1 MRIMSIGTPE
11 EEPPNLNWESVEAIQ
26 PATSCWRKDHKMIH
40 SCKKQ
45 TESSFAAMSEKG
57 QAYHLTWCGATPQV
71 TQQVTQQAH
80 ETADCPIAHPGKKHT
95 QWKISKKSSK
105 KAKTSKKSSKKAS
118 SSELLDKNGKP
129 LKGAALAK
137 RHEKLAHFKF
147 ANAPAS
153 DTTPAYIREN
163 ADLGLRG
170 ANSTSSHPGRATA
183 RAAAKPSGLSEDSVK
198 NLIRE
203 ELAEY
208 SAHAQREAAERH
220 DKLED
225 KLEAILSRMS

>member
-1 MRIMSIGTPE
+1 
-11 EEPPNLNWESVEAIQ
+11 
-26 PATSCWRKDHKMIH
+26 MIH
-40 SCKKQ
+40 SCKRF
-45 TESSFAAMSEKG
+45 TESSFAAMSDKG
-57 QAYHLTWCGATPQV
+57 QAYHLTWCGATS
-71 TQQVTQQAH
+71 QVTQQAQEH
-80 ETADCPIAHPGKKHT
+80 ETADCPIVHPGKKHT

-118 SSELLDKNGKP
+118 SSKLLDKNGKP

-137 RHEKLAHFKF
+137 RQEKL

-153 DTTPAYIREN
+153 DSTPAYVREN

-170 ANSTSSHPGRATA
+170 EKSTSSHPGHATA

-198 NLIRE
+198 NLIDIK
-203 ELAEY
+203 LAEY
-208 SAHAQREAAERH
+208 SAHAQRESAERH

-225 KLEAILSRMS
+225 KLEAILARLS